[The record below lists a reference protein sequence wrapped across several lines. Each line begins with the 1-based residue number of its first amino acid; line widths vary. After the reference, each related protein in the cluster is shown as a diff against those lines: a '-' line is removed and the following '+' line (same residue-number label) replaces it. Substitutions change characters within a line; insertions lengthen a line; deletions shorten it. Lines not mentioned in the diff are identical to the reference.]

1 MSDRLPFSREGLQ
14 AITAARLE
22 ELNDCGALAKM
33 PLAEAG
39 MVWLESRRHILAPR
53 SLVDY
58 EHHIGTLVKY
68 FGNMRLEKLANPDLI
83 RAYQIERSKT
93 CGHAAVN
100 RECSLIQQMLKR
112 IGRWHEIVQFYEPI
126 PNPHESP
133 GRAMTPEEERRLLE
147 VGALNP
153 NWSVAYHLSVLSINT
168 AAGPGEL
175 CSLRIEDVR
184 IEDPANARI
193 HFHESAK
200 NKYRIREVPLN
211 ADALKATTSLHER
224 AKSLGA
230 TEAHHYL
237 IPYRSKR
244 NEYDPSRHGKWPN
257 SAWRE
262 MRVAAGVR
270 IRPYDL
276 RHHALAKPAENQP
289 EQVVLKIAGHVSAS
303 MLRKVYAH
311 VRLPALRAA
320 VDSISRD
327 ANPTVEP
334 SVTKLTRKAPQSAET
349 LPRRAI
355 AKVIA
360 MADRVGVSPEKAL
373 QLLTEYE
380 AILNPR
386 KARR

>member
-1 MSDRLPFSREGLQ
+1 MSDRLPFSREGLR

-22 ELNDCGALAKM
+22 GLNDCGALAKM

-39 MVWLESRRHILAPR
+39 MAWLDSRHHVLAPR
-53 SLVDY
+53 SVIDY
-58 EHHIGTLVKY
+58 EHYIGTLVKY
-68 FGNMRLEKLANPDLI
+68 FGNIRLEKLANPDLI

-93 CGHAAVN
+93 CGHSAVN
-100 RECSLIQQMLKR
+100 RECSIIQQMLKR
-112 IGRWHEIVQFYEPI
+112 IGRWHEIAQFYEPI
-126 PNPHESP
+126 PNPHDSP
-133 GRAMTPEEERRLLE
+133 GRAMTPGEERRLLE

-153 NWSVAYHLSVLSINT
+153 NWAVAYYLSVLSINT

-175 CSLRIEDVR
+175 CSLRMEDVR
-184 IEDPANARI
+184 IEDRTNARI
-193 HFHESAK
+193 HFHETAK
-200 NKYRIREVPLN
+200 NKYRIRDVPLN
-211 ADALKATTSLHER
+211 MDAFKAAEALYER

-244 NEYDPSRHGKWPN
+244 NEYDPGRHGDWPD

-270 IRPYDL
+270 IRAYDL
-276 RHHALAKPAENQP
+276 RHHALTKLAENQP

-327 ANPTVEP
+327 AGAPIKP
-334 SVTKLTRKAPQSAET
+334 SVTKSTRKAPQRAEI

-380 AILNPR
+380 ATLNLR
-386 KARR
+386 KGRQ